1 MNLNLKRT
9 AFFLRAYN
17 DVDQISPLIAEFVLN
32 NENPLVV
39 ITSDIDLEN
48 DYRFNYLKGLGDIEI
63 VKNLDKEHVKFSQKD
78 NIFRKLLN
86 RLYLLKRSRKSILG
100 KIFRYFFF
108 DCKDQVEFLKLKNIG
123 VCVFEAG
130 SPFER
135 GVIREKYFFAAKGT
149 GITTIALPH
158 GCNLFLN
165 PDVTIG
171 YRKLV
176 YKGEVQ
182 DQSDRNLFDYYIIQ
196 NPIRRDGWIKWGYD
210 SVKTQAWGSLRFFP
224 EWAAKNK
231 EICPKFNF
239 EGKSNGK
246 TKIVF
251 MQFQQ
256 EYNLKNDLIFE
267 TLKKISFLK
276 DALLIVKD
284 TTREGKEYGQDYK
297 NKKNKIFGQSLVGW
311 HGNEVHSPALIDWAD
326 VVIVV
331 GGSSIGMEV
340 ILQNKILIN
349 PVYLDT
355 NTTLYEFFEAAHCPN
370 SFEELENFLR
380 LVIEKKPIPKLPGTN
395 KIIKE
400 IVYAGKENFNVP
412 KKHYQ
417 QLNEINL
424 NYGKTIK

>member
-1 MNLNLKRT
+1 MNSQFKRT

-17 DVDQISPLIAEFVLN
+17 DVDQISPLIAEFIFN
-32 NENPLVV
+32 KENPLVV
-39 ITSDIDLEN
+39 ITSDIDFEN
-48 DYRFNYLKGLGDIEI
+48 DYRFNYLKTLGDIEI
-63 VKNLDKEHVKFSQKD
+63 IKNPDKEHIKFSQKK
-78 NIFRKLLN
+78 NFFLKLLN
-86 RLYLLKRSRKSILG
+86 RLYLLKRNRKSIFG
-100 KIFRYFFF
+100 KIHRYFFF
-108 DCKDQVEFLKLKNIG
+108 DCKDQAEFLKLKNIG
-123 VCVFEAG
+123 ICVFEAG

-135 GVIREKYFFAAKGT
+135 GIIREKYFVAAKGT

-165 PDVTIG
+165 PDVTTG

-176 YKGEVQ
+176 YKGAIQ

-210 SVKTQAWGSLRFFP
+210 NVKTQAWGSLRFFP

-239 EGKSNGK
+239 EGKSNHK

-251 MQFQQ
+251 MQFQK
-256 EYNLKNDLIFE
+256 EYNLKNNLVYKTI
-267 TLKKISFLK
+267 KKISFLK
-276 DALLIVKD
+276 DALLVVKD
-284 TTREGKEYGQDYK
+284 TTREGKEYGQEYK
-297 NKKNKIFGQSLVGW
+297 YKKTKIFGQSLVGW
-311 HGNEVHSPALIDWAD
+311 YGNEVHSPALIDWAD

-340 ILQNKILIN
+340 ILQGKILIH
-349 PVYLDT
+349 PIYLDT
-355 NTTLYEFFEAAHCPN
+355 NTTLYEYFEAAHCPN
-370 SFEELENFLR
+370 SHEELESFLK
-380 LVIEKKPIPKLPGTN
+380 LIIENKPIPRLPGTN

>member
-1 MNLNLKRT
+1 MNNQFKRT

-17 DVDQISPLIAEFVLN
+17 DVDQISPLIAEFILN

-39 ITSDIDLEN
+39 ITSDMDLEN
-48 DYRFNYLKGLGDIEI
+48 DYRFNYLKSLGNIEI
-63 VKNLDKEHVKFSQKD
+63 VKNLDQEHVKFSQKK
-78 NIFRKLLN
+78 NFFRKILN
-86 RLYLLKRSRKSILG
+86 RLYLLKRNRKTIFG
-100 KIFRYFFF
+100 KIYRYFFF

-123 VCVFEAG
+123 ICIFEAC

-135 GVIREKYFFAAKGT
+135 GIFVEKYFLAAKGI

-171 YRKLV
+171 YRKLI
-176 YKGEVQ
+176 YKGKVQ

-210 SVKTQAWGSLRFFP
+210 NVKTQAWGSLRYFP
-224 EWAAKNK
+224 EWAAKNR

-239 EGKSNGK
+239 EEKLNGK
-246 TKIVF
+246 TKILF
-251 MQFQQ
+251 MQFQKD
-256 EYNLKNDLIFE
+256 YNLKNDLVFD
-267 TLKKISFLK
+267 TLEKISFLK
-276 DALLIVKD
+276 DTALIVKD
-284 TTREGKEYGQDYK
+284 TTREGKGYIHK
-297 NKKNKIFGQSLVGW
+297 NKKSKNFGESLVGW
-311 HGNEVHSPALIDWAD
+311 YGNEVHSPALIDWAD

-340 ILQNKILIN
+340 ILQNKILID
-349 PVYLDT
+349 PTYLDT
-355 NTTLYEFFEAAHCPN
+355 NTTLYEFFDAAHCLD
-370 SFEELENFLR
+370 SYEELENFLK
-380 LVIEKKPIPKLPGTN
+380 LIMEKKPLPNLTGVD

-400 IVYAGKENFNVP
+400 IIYAGKENFNVP

-417 QLNEINL
+417 QLKEMNL
-424 NYGKTIK
+424 NYGKIIK